1 MPMDLFGC
9 RRLGYAAPE
18 GRPSSIVVGVSSGWS
33 PITSA
38 AAKKA
43 EVAHEGGV
51 VGLIVSH

>member
-18 GRPSSIVVGVSSGWS
+18 GRPSSIVVGASSGWS

-38 AAKKA
+38 AAKRPKWPTKA
-43 EVAHEGGV
+43 ASLG
-51 VGLIVSH
+51 SSCRA

>member
-1 MPMDLFGC
+1 MRMDLFGR

-18 GRPSSIVVGVSSGWS
+18 GRPSSIVVGASSGWI